1 MPGTCANSWN
11 HSAGEFE
18 YRADARRR
26 TQRQAP
32 WSQRGATEGPTE
44 RRRKN
49 KRRTRATQEEH
60 KRAPPNLLA
69 VTSHVPGFGVA
80 LGGSALPFCILHSAF
95 CLRLVVAFS
104 PYRSGCLGDPP
115 TPVAGGGQTTSQPP
129 HRPLGVPG
137 SGSGSPLLLR
147 ARCTKRSR
155 RMALPGD
162 GREPVSLH
170 LKPGPV
176 KRTSPDLISRQG

>member
-1 MPGTCANSWN
+1 MEPLWRNSRP
-11 HSAGEFE
+11 HRSTREKQE
-18 YRADARRR
+18 
-26 TQRQAP
+26 
-32 WSQRGATEGPTE
+32 E
-44 RRRKN
+44 N
-49 KRRTRATQEEH
+49 KSNTRATQEEH
-60 KRAPPNLLA
+60 KRPPPNLLA
-69 VTSHVPGFGVA
+69 VASHVPGFGVA
-80 LGGSALPFCILHSAF
+80 LGSSALPFCVLHSAF
-95 CLRLVVAFS
+95 CLSLVVAFS
-104 PYRSGCLGDPP
+104 PCRSGCLGDPP

-176 KRTSPDLISRQG
+176 KRASPDLISRQG